1 MSVRELLDL
10 LEKRASQP
18 AAFKEAFSE
27 TALTACGIDINAK
40 ELSRLDAAILMH
52 KYLLEIEG
60 VQDLEDISGAEVLKD
75 LYDCRKCVN
84 HMAQVYLRGLIA
96 PVRYPLPDGREILL
110 FDGKGSM
117 RSEDLACHPRE

>member
-10 LEKRASQP
+10 LEKKSAQP
-18 AAFKEAFSE
+18 EVFKDAFSE
-27 TALTACGIDINAK
+27 KNLTACGIDINAK

-84 HMAQVYLRGLIA
+84 HIAQVYLRGLIA

-110 FDGKGSM
+110 FDGKNLYKE
-117 RSEDLACHPRE
+117 RSLSCTDYM